1 MLLKSQEISLKKKDF
16 FKEKVILLYG
26 ENQDLINDLNQ
37 QITSKFIEEEKSS
50 KSFFEEDII
59 KNPDNIINYYLNGS
73 LFDDNKNI
81 SIIKNCSDKILEI
94 INQIKNN
101 ISNNIIIL
109 NSEILLKNSKLRQFG
124 EYDKLAI
131 CIPCYQETKLDIKKF
146 LIQQLQANNI
156 QLPDSQYETITNSSS
171 LKRSKIK
178 EVIEKLNLYKNSGKI
193 TDQII
198 EEICTDID
206 LKKNDEIIDILLSKN
221 SKNINEFISNMSNY
235 EKNFIEIIINSSS
248 LKRSKIKEV
257 IEKINL
263 YKNSEKIT
271 DQAID
276 EICTDIDLKKNE
288 EIIDI
293 LLSKNEKN
301 INEFI
306 SNMSNYEKNFIEVII
321 ILRTFII
328 KIIDIHKNNKN
339 LSIDERIERYK
350 PPIFWKDKDR
360 IKNILKIWNTNNL
373 EKFLS
378 NLNVIET
385 EFKRNDLNQD
395 TQFYYFLTQNLSKI
409 AFKNANNFI

>member
-1 MLLKSQEISLKKKDF
+1 MLLKSQEISLKKKEF

-37 QITSKFIEEEKSS
+37 QITSKFIEEEKIP

-59 KNPDNIINYYLNGS
+59 KSPENIISYYLNGS

-81 SIIKNCSDKILEI
+81 SIIKNCSDKILDI
-94 INQIKNN
+94 INKIKNN
-101 ISNNIIIL
+101 INDNIIIL

-131 CIPCYQETKLDIKKF
+131 CIPCYQETKFDIKKF
-146 LIQQLQANNI
+146 LTQQTQINNI
-156 QLPDSQYETITNSSS
+156 QLSDTQSEVIINSSS

-178 EVIEKLNLYKNSGKI
+178 EVMEKLNLYKNSGKI

-198 EEICTDID
+198 EEICTDED
-206 LKKNDEIIDILLSKN
+206 LKKND
-221 SKNINEFISNMSNY
+221 
-235 EKNFIEIIINSSS
+235 
-248 LKRSKIKEV
+248 
-257 IEKINL
+257 
-263 YKNSEKIT
+263 
-271 DQAID
+271 
-276 EICTDIDLKKNE
+276 

-306 SNMSNYEKNFIEVII
+306 SNMSNYEKNFIEIII
-321 ILRTFII
+321 ILRSFII
-328 KIIDIHKNNKN
+328 KILDIQKNNKN

-360 IKNILKIWNTNNL
+360 IKNILKIWSANNL

-378 NLNVIET
+378 NLNIIET

-409 AFKNANNFI
+409 SLKNTNNFI

>member
-1 MLLKSQEISLKKKDF
+1 MLLKSQEINLKKKDF

-37 QITSKFIEEEKSS
+37 QITSKFIEEEKIP

-59 KNPDNIINYYLNGS
+59 KSPENIISCYLNGS

-81 SIIKNCSDKILEI
+81 SIIKNCSDKILDI
-94 INQIKNN
+94 INKIKNN
-101 ISNNIIIL
+101 INDNVIIL
-109 NSEILLKNSKLRQFG
+109 NSEVLLKNSKLRQFG

-131 CIPCYQETKLDIKKF
+131 CIPCYQETKFDIKKF
-146 LIQQLQANNI
+146 LTQQLQANNI
-156 QLPDSQYETITNSSS
+156 QLPDSQIETI
-171 LKRSKIK
+171 
-178 EVIEKLNLYKNSGKI
+178 
-193 TDQII
+193 
-198 EEICTDID
+198 
-206 LKKNDEIIDILLSKN
+206 LS
-221 SKNINEFISNMSNY
+221 
-235 EKNFIEIIINSSS
+235 SSS

-271 DQAID
+271 DQIID
-276 EICTDIDLKKNE
+276 EICTDADLKKND

-306 SNMSNYEKNFIEVII
+306 SNMSNYEKNFIEIII
-321 ILRTFII
+321 ILRSFII
-328 KIIDIHKNNKN
+328 KILDIQKNNKN
-339 LSIDERIERYK
+339 LSIDERIEKYK

-373 EKFLS
+373 EKLLS

-409 AFKNANNFI
+409 AFKNTNNFI

>member
-26 ENQDLINDLNQ
+26 ENQDLINDLNH
-37 QITSKFIEEEKSS
+37 QITSKFIEENKIS

-59 KNPDNIINYYLNGS
+59 KSPDNIISYYLNGS

-81 SIIKNCSDKILEI
+81 SIIKNCSDKILEV
-94 INQIKNN
+94 INKIKNN
-101 ISNNIIIL
+101 INDNIIIL
-109 NSEILLKNSKLRQFG
+109 NSEILIKNSKLRQFG

-131 CIPCYQETKLDIKKF
+131 CIPCYQETKFDIKKF
-146 LIQQLQANNI
+146 LTQQLQINNI
-156 QLPDSQYETITNSSS
+156 QLSDSQSETI
-171 LKRSKIK
+171 
-178 EVIEKLNLYKNSGKI
+178 
-193 TDQII
+193 
-198 EEICTDID
+198 
-206 LKKNDEIIDILLSKN
+206 
-221 SKNINEFISNMSNY
+221 IS
-235 EKNFIEIIINSSS
+235 SSS

-263 YKNSEKIT
+263 YKKSEKIT
-271 DQAID
+271 GQIID
-276 EICTDIDLKKNE
+276 EICTDADLKKND

-306 SNMSNYEKNFIEVII
+306 SNMSNYEKNFIEIII
-321 ILRTFII
+321 ILRSFII
-328 KIIDIHKNNKN
+328 KILDIQKNNKN
-339 LSIDERIERYK
+339 LSIDERLERYK

-360 IKNILKIWNTNNL
+360 IKNILKIWSTNNL

-378 NLNVIET
+378 NLNAIET

-409 AFKNANNFI
+409 AFKNADNFI

>member
-37 QITSKFIEEEKSS
+37 QITSKFIEEEKIS

-59 KNPDNIINYYLNGS
+59 KSPDNIISYYINGS

-81 SIIKNCSDKILEI
+81 SIIKNCSDKILDI
-94 INQIKNN
+94 INKIKNN
-101 ISNNIIIL
+101 INDNVIIL
-109 NSEILLKNSKLRQFG
+109 NSEVLLKNSKLRQFG

-131 CIPCYQETKLDIKKF
+131 CIPCYQETKFDIKKF
-146 LIQQLQANNI
+146 LTQQLQINNI
-156 QLPDSQYETITNSSS
+156 QLSDSQSETI
-171 LKRSKIK
+171 
-178 EVIEKLNLYKNSGKI
+178 
-193 TDQII
+193 
-198 EEICTDID
+198 
-206 LKKNDEIIDILLSKN
+206 
-221 SKNINEFISNMSNY
+221 IS
-235 EKNFIEIIINSSS
+235 SSS

-257 IEKINL
+257 IEKINV
-263 YKNSEKIT
+263 YKNSKKIT
-271 DQAID
+271 DQIID
-276 EICTDIDLKKNE
+276 EICTDADLKKND

-306 SNMSNYEKNFIEVII
+306 SNMSNYEKNFIEIII
-321 ILRTFII
+321 ILRSFII
-328 KIIDIHKNNKN
+328 KILDIQKNNKN
-339 LSIDERIERYK
+339 LSIDERLEKYK

-373 EKFLS
+373 EKLLS
-378 NLNVIET
+378 NLNIIEA

-395 TQFYYFLTQNLSKI
+395 IQFYYFLTQNLSKI
-409 AFKNANNFI
+409 AFKNTNNFI

>member
-1 MLLKSQEISLKKKDF
+1 MLLKSQELSLKRKDF
-16 FKEKVILLYG
+16 FKGKIVILYG
-26 ENQDLINDLNQ
+26 ENQDLIKDLSE
-37 QITSKFIEEEKSS
+37 QIIIKFKDEQKIQRNS
-50 KSFFEEDII
+50 FEEDII
-59 KNPDNIINYYLNGS
+59 KNPENTINYYLNGS
-73 LFDDNKNI
+73 LFDENKNI
-81 SIIKNCSDKILEI
+81 LIIKNCSDKIIETL
-94 INQIKNN
+94 NKIKNN
-101 ISNNIIIL
+101 LDDNTIII
-109 NSEILLKNSKLRQFG
+109 NSEILLKNSKLRKFG

-131 CIPCYQETKLDIKKF
+131 CIPCYQETKLDIKTF
-146 LIQQLQANNI
+146 LKHQLQINQI
-156 QLPDSQYETITNSSS
+156 QLSET
-171 LKRSKIK
+171 
-178 EVIEKLNLYKNSGKI
+178 
-193 TDQII
+193 Q
-198 EEICTDID
+198 
-206 LKKNDEIIDILLSKN
+206 
-221 SKNINEFISNMSNY
+221 
-235 EKNFIEIIINSSS
+235 IEIIINSSS

-409 AFKNANNFI
+409 AFKNTNNFI

>member
-1 MLLKSQEISLKKKDF
+1 MLLKSQEISVKKKEF

-37 QITSKFIEEEKSS
+37 QITSKFIEDKKIS
-50 KSFFEEDII
+50 KSFFEEDIM
-59 KNPDNIINYYLNGS
+59 KNPDNIISYYLNGS

-81 SIIKNCSDKILEI
+81 SIIKNCSDKILET
-94 INQIKNN
+94 INKIKNN
-101 ISNNIIIL
+101 INNNTIIL

-131 CIPCYQETKLDIKKF
+131 CVPCYQETKFDIKKF
-146 LIQQLQANNI
+146 LTQQSQINNI
-156 QLPDSQYETITNSSS
+156 ELSDPQSEVIINSSS

-198 EEICTDID
+198 EEICTDVD
-206 LKKNDEIIDILLSKN
+206 LKKND
-221 SKNINEFISNMSNY
+221 
-235 EKNFIEIIINSSS
+235 
-248 LKRSKIKEV
+248 
-257 IEKINL
+257 
-263 YKNSEKIT
+263 
-271 DQAID
+271 
-276 EICTDIDLKKNE
+276 

-306 SNMSNYEKNFIEVII
+306 SNMSNYEKNFIEIII
-321 ILRTFII
+321 ILRSFII
-328 KIIDIHKNNKN
+328 KILDIQKNNKN

-350 PPIFWKDKDR
+350 PTIFWKDKDR

-409 AFKNANNFI
+409 AFKNTNNFI

>member
-1 MLLKSQEISLKKKDF
+1 MLLKSQEINLKKKDF
-16 FKEKVILLYG
+16 FKKKIIILYG
-26 ENQDLINDLNQ
+26 ENQDLISDLNQ
-37 QITSKFIEEEKSS
+37 QIVSKFIDEKKIS

-59 KNPDNIINYYLNGS
+59 KNPENIINHYLNRS

-94 INQIKNN
+94 INKIKNN
-101 ISNNIIIL
+101 INDNIIIL

-131 CIPCYQETKLDIKKF
+131 CIPCYQETKFDIKKF
-146 LIQQLQANNI
+146 LSQQLQINNI
-156 QLPDSQYETITNSSS
+156 QLLDSQSETIIDSSS

-178 EVIEKLNLYKNSGKI
+178 EVIEKLNLYKHSEKI
-193 TDQII
+193 TDNII
-198 EEICTDID
+198 EEICTDVD
-206 LKKNDEIIDILLSKN
+206 LQKND
-221 SKNINEFISNMSNY
+221 
-235 EKNFIEIIINSSS
+235 
-248 LKRSKIKEV
+248 
-257 IEKINL
+257 
-263 YKNSEKIT
+263 
-271 DQAID
+271 
-276 EICTDIDLKKNE
+276 

-306 SNMSNYEKNFIEVII
+306 SNMSNYEKNFIEIII
-321 ILRTFII
+321 ILRSFII
-328 KIIDIHKNNKN
+328 KILDIQKNNKN
-339 LSIDERIERYK
+339 LSLDERIEKYK

-395 TQFYYFLTQNLSKI
+395 TQFYYFLTQNLSKV
-409 AFKNANNFI
+409 AFKNTNNFV

>member
-37 QITSKFIEEEKSS
+37 QITSKFIEEEKIP

-59 KNPDNIINYYLNGS
+59 KNPENIISYYLNGS

-94 INQIKNN
+94 INKIKNN
-101 ISNNIIIL
+101 INDNIIIL
-109 NSEILLKNSKLRQFG
+109 NSEVLLKNSKLRQFG

-131 CIPCYQETKLDIKKF
+131 CVPCYQETKFDIKKF
-146 LIQQLQANNI
+146 LTQQLQVNNI
-156 QLPDSQYETITNSSS
+156 QLSDSQSETI
-171 LKRSKIK
+171 I
-178 EVIEKLNLYKNSGKI
+178 V
-193 TDQII
+193 
-198 EEICTDID
+198 
-206 LKKNDEIIDILLSKN
+206 
-221 SKNINEFISNMSNY
+221 
-235 EKNFIEIIINSSS
+235 SSS

-271 DQAID
+271 DQIID
-276 EICTDIDLKKNE
+276 EICTDADLKKND

-301 INEFI
+301 INDFI
-306 SNMSNYEKNFIEVII
+306 SNMSNYEKNFIEIII
-321 ILRTFII
+321 ILRSFII
-328 KIIDIHKNNKN
+328 KILDIQKNNKN

-409 AFKNANNFI
+409 AFKNTNNFI

>member
-37 QITSKFIEEEKSS
+37 QITSKFIEEEKIS

-59 KNPDNIINYYLNGS
+59 KNPENIISYYLNGS

-81 SIIKNCSDKILEI
+81 SIIKNCSDKILDI
-94 INQIKNN
+94 INKIKNN
-101 ISNNIIIL
+101 INDNIIIL
-109 NSEILLKNSKLRQFG
+109 NSEVLLKNSKLRQFG

-131 CIPCYQETKLDIKKF
+131 CVPCYQETKFDIKKF
-146 LIQQLQANNI
+146 LTQQLQVNNI
-156 QLPDSQYETITNSSS
+156 QLSDSQSETI
-171 LKRSKIK
+171 I
-178 EVIEKLNLYKNSGKI
+178 V
-193 TDQII
+193 
-198 EEICTDID
+198 
-206 LKKNDEIIDILLSKN
+206 
-221 SKNINEFISNMSNY
+221 
-235 EKNFIEIIINSSS
+235 SSS

-271 DQAID
+271 DQIID
-276 EICTDIDLKKNE
+276 EICTDADLKKND

-306 SNMSNYEKNFIEVII
+306 SNMSNYEKNFIEIII
-321 ILRTFII
+321 ILRSFII
-328 KIIDIHKNNKN
+328 KILDIQKNNKN

-409 AFKNANNFI
+409 AFKNTNNFI

>member
-1 MLLKSQEISLKKKDF
+1 MLLKSQEISLKKKIF
-16 FKEKVILLYG
+16 FKEKIILLYG
-26 ENQDLINDLNQ
+26 ENQDLISDLNQ
-37 QITSKFIEEEKSS
+37 QIVSKFIDEKKIS

-59 KNPDNIINYYLNGS
+59 KNPENIINHYLNGS

-94 INQIKNN
+94 INKIKNN
-101 ISNNIIIL
+101 INDNIIIL

-131 CIPCYQETKLDIKKF
+131 CIRCYQETKFDIKKF
-146 LIQQLQANNI
+146 LTQQLQINNI
-156 QLPDSQYETITNSSS
+156 QLLDSQSETIINSSS

-178 EVIEKLNLYKNSGKI
+178 EVIEKLNLYKHSEKI
-193 TDQII
+193 TDKII

-206 LKKNDEIIDILLSKN
+206 LQKND
-221 SKNINEFISNMSNY
+221 
-235 EKNFIEIIINSSS
+235 
-248 LKRSKIKEV
+248 
-257 IEKINL
+257 
-263 YKNSEKIT
+263 
-271 DQAID
+271 
-276 EICTDIDLKKNE
+276 

-306 SNMSNYEKNFIEVII
+306 SNMSNYEKNFIEIII
-321 ILRTFII
+321 ILRSFII
-328 KIIDIHKNNKN
+328 KILDIQKNNKN
-339 LSIDERIERYK
+339 LSLDERIEKYK

-385 EFKRNDLNQD
+385 QFKRNDLNQD
-395 TQFYYFLTQNLSKI
+395 IQFYYFLTQNLSKV
-409 AFKNANNFI
+409 AFKNTNNFV

>member
-1 MLLKSQEISLKKKDF
+1 MLLKSQELSLKRKDF
-16 FKEKVILLYG
+16 FKGKIVILYG
-26 ENQDLINDLNQ
+26 ENQDLIKDLSE
-37 QITSKFIEEEKSS
+37 QIIIKFKDEKKIQKNS
-50 KSFFEEDII
+50 FEEDII
-59 KNPDNIINYYLNGS
+59 KNPENTINYYLNGS
-73 LFDDNKNI
+73 LFDENKNI
-81 SIIKNCSDKILEI
+81 LIIKNCSDKIIETL
-94 INQIKNN
+94 NKIKNN
-101 ISNNIIIL
+101 LDDNTIII
-109 NSEILLKNSKLRQFG
+109 NSEILLKNSKLRKFG

-131 CIPCYQETKLDIKKF
+131 CIPCYQETKLDIKTF
-146 LIQQLQANNI
+146 LKHQLQINQI
-156 QLPDSQYETITNSSS
+156 QLSET
-171 LKRSKIK
+171 
-178 EVIEKLNLYKNSGKI
+178 
-193 TDQII
+193 Q
-198 EEICTDID
+198 
-206 LKKNDEIIDILLSKN
+206 
-221 SKNINEFISNMSNY
+221 
-235 EKNFIEIIINSSS
+235 IEIIINSSS

-409 AFKNANNFI
+409 AFKNTNNFI

>member
-37 QITSKFIEEEKSS
+37 QITSKFIEEEKIP

-59 KNPDNIINYYLNGS
+59 KNPENIISYYLNGS

-81 SIIKNCSDKILEI
+81 SIIKNCSDKILDI
-94 INQIKNN
+94 INKIKNN
-101 ISNNIIIL
+101 INDNIIIL
-109 NSEILLKNSKLRQFG
+109 NSEVLLKNSKLRQFG

-131 CIPCYQETKLDIKKF
+131 CIPCYQETKFDIKKF
-146 LIQQLQANNI
+146 LTQQLQVNNI
-156 QLPDSQYETITNSSS
+156 QLSDSQSETIIVSSS

-178 EVIEKLNLYKNSGKI
+178 EVIEKLTLYKNSGKI

-198 EEICTDID
+198 EEICTDVD

-221 SKNINEFISNMSNY
+221 AKNINEFI
-235 EKNFIEIIINSSS
+235 
-248 LKRSKIKEV
+248 
-257 IEKINL
+257 
-263 YKNSEKIT
+263 
-271 DQAID
+271 A
-276 EICTDIDLKKNE
+276 
-288 EIIDI
+288 
-293 LLSKNEKN
+293 
-301 INEFI
+301 
-306 SNMSNYEKNFIEVII
+306 NMSNYEKNFIEVII
-321 ILRTFII
+321 ILRSFII
-328 KIIDIHKNNKN
+328 KILDIQKNNKD
-339 LSIDERIERYK
+339 LSIDERIESYK

-360 IKNILKIWNTNNL
+360 IKNILKIWSANNL

-385 EFKRNDLNQD
+385 EFKRNDLSQD

-409 AFKNANNFI
+409 ALKNTDNFI

>member
-1 MLLKSQEISLKKKDF
+1 MLLKSQELNLRKKDF
-16 FKEKVILLYG
+16 FKGKIILLYG
-26 ENQDLINDLNQ
+26 ENQDLIKDLNE
-37 QITSKFIEEEKSS
+37 QIIIKFNDEQKTQKNI
-50 KSFFEEDII
+50 FEEDVT
-59 KNPDNIINYYLNGS
+59 KNPENIINYYLNGS
-73 LFDDNKNI
+73 LFDENKNI
-81 SIIKNCSDKILEI
+81 LIIKNCSDKIIETL
-94 INQIKNN
+94 NKIKNN
-101 ISNNIIIL
+101 LDNNTIII

-131 CIPCYQETKLDIKKF
+131 CIPCYQENLLDIKRF
-146 LIQQLQANNI
+146 LTQQLQINKI
-156 QLPDSQYETITNSSS
+156 QLP
-171 LKRSKIK
+171 
-178 EVIEKLNLYKNSGKI
+178 EK
-193 TDQII
+193 Q
-198 EEICTDID
+198 
-206 LKKNDEIIDILLSKN
+206 
-221 SKNINEFISNMSNY
+221 
-235 EKNFIEIIINSSS
+235 IEIIISSSS

-271 DQAID
+271 DRVID
-276 EICTDIDLKKNE
+276 EICTDMDLKKND

-293 LLSKNEKN
+293 LLSKNQKN
-301 INEFI
+301 INQFI
-306 SNMSNYEKNFIEVII
+306 SNMSNYEKNFIEIII
-321 ILRTFII
+321 ILRSFII
-328 KIIDIHKNNKN
+328 KILNIQNNNKN

>member
-37 QITSKFIEEEKSS
+37 QIVSKFIEDKKIS
-50 KSFFEEDII
+50 KSFFEEDIM
-59 KNPDNIINYYLNGS
+59 KNPDNIISYYLNGS

-94 INQIKNN
+94 VNKIKNN
-101 ISNNIIIL
+101 INDNAIIL
-109 NSEILLKNSKLRQFG
+109 NAEILLKNSKLRQFG

-131 CIPCYQETKLDIKKF
+131 CVPCYQETKFDIKKF
-146 LIQQLQANNI
+146 LTQQTQINNI
-156 QLPDSQYETITNSSS
+156 ELSDSQSEVIINSSS

-198 EEICTDID
+198 EEICTDVD
-206 LKKNDEIIDILLSKN
+206 LKKND
-221 SKNINEFISNMSNY
+221 
-235 EKNFIEIIINSSS
+235 
-248 LKRSKIKEV
+248 
-257 IEKINL
+257 
-263 YKNSEKIT
+263 
-271 DQAID
+271 
-276 EICTDIDLKKNE
+276 

-306 SNMSNYEKNFIEVII
+306 SNMSNYEKNFIEIII
-321 ILRTFII
+321 ILRSFII
-328 KIIDIHKNNKN
+328 KILDIQKNNKN

-350 PPIFWKDKDR
+350 PPIFWKDKDK
-360 IKNILKIWNTNNL
+360 IKNTLKIWNTNNL

-409 AFKNANNFI
+409 AFKNTNNFI